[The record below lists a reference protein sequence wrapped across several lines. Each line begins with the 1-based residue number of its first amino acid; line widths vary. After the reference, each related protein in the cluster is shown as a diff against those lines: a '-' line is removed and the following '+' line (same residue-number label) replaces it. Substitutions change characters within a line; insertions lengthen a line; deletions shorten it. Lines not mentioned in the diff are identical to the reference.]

1 VKSIELVPGSAVIQL
16 PRQKQQVAVIATFTD
31 GKTRDVSAE
40 AFLDSSNTE
49 VATVDRAG
57 TVTAVR
63 RGEMTITAR
72 YEGAYS
78 ATTLIV
84 MGDRSGFEWK
94 KVDEYNWIDTLVY
107 EKLKQVKVLPSDVC
121 TDGEFIRRVYVDLTG
136 VPPQPED
143 VRAFLADKTDS
154 KQKREKLIDKLIG
167 SADFVEHWTNK
178 WADLLQVNSKFLG
191 GEGARVFRDWIKKA
205 VESNQAY
212 DQFVYQILT

>member
-1 VKSIELVPGSAVIQL
+1 LMKPSGGVPHVGGVLTQPGEPYYETIKSWIADGVKADLDGARVKSLELVPGSAVIQL
-16 PRQKQQVAVIATFTD
+16 PRQQQQAAGIVTFTD
-31 GKTRDVSAE
+31 GKTRHLSAE
-40 AFLDSSNTE
+40 PFPDSSNTE
-49 VATVDRAG
+49 VAPVDRAG
-57 TVTAVR
+57 PVTAVR
-63 RGEMTITAR
+63 RGETTITAR

-143 VRAFLADKTDS
+143 VRAFLADKT
-154 KQKREKLIDKLIG
+154 
-167 SADFVEHWTNK
+167 
-178 WADLLQVNSKFLG
+178 
-191 GEGARVFRDWIKKA
+191 
-205 VESNQAY
+205 
-212 DQFVYQILT
+212 